1 MVIIHD
7 WILSYLINWGPGLL
21 GSQITSIKCVVETPI
36 PIGFWACSKWSIPP
50 LFRQL
55 HEKRMKRKKGHPW
68 IVQYQ
73 LGYPIFKQNDMIL
86 NVGFRAS
93 AHLYNDN
100 LMIME
105 NNKYLKLPTRFQRCY
120 PFFVVAMIAVPSII
134 RNWNRLSL
142 DHVSIPYVARQNWN
156 HQPEFGSCSP
166 WKRSKLRGFSSK
178 FL

>member
-1 MVIIHD
+1 MRGWNTH
-7 WILSYLINWGPGLL
+7 PHRFL
-21 GSQITSIKCVVETPI
+21 GVFKMEYTPTFSATS
-36 PIGFWACSKWSIPP
+36 W
-50 LFRQL
+50 
-55 HEKRMKRKKGHPW
+55 EKDEKEESHPW
-68 IVQYQ
+68 ILQYP